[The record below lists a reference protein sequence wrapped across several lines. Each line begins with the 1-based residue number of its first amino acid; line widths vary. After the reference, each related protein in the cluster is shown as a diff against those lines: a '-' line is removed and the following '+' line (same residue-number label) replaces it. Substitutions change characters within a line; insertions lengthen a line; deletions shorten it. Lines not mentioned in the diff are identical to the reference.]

1 MEMYYLIMILMKRL
15 SASEE
20 EIDRFRR
27 KHMNFQSVRKYYLKK
42 AQEEGDAEE
51 EIRLLKQGK
60 KLDSESAF
68 LVHSYSQRLI
78 ELYHEQKD

>member
-68 LVHSYSQRLI
+68 LVHS
-78 ELYHEQKD
+78 